1 MQRKIPMRMCIGCR
15 EKRPKRELIRVV
27 RDTQGNV
34 RIDPTGKA
42 SGRGAY
48 LCPGS
53 VKCLER
59 AVKSKMLER
68 NLEVTVDTSLYGE
81 LERQIRQTDDE

>member
-1 MQRKIPMRMCIGCR
+1 MCVGCR

-27 RDTQGNV
+27 RDAGGNV
-34 RIDPTGKA
+34 RIDATGKA

-53 VKCLER
+53 AGCLQR

-68 NLEVTVDTSLYGE
+68 NLGVPVDAGLYAQ
-81 LERQIRQTDDE
+81 LEEQIREAHDEVD